1 MNAPLANV
9 SLDDKF
15 TLERGHVL
23 ISGTQAM
30 VRAALMQRARDA
42 AAGLNTAGYIS
53 GYRGSPLGGLDLQL
67 GRAQSLLKTSD
78 IVFEPGLNEDLAATA
93 VWGSQQANALPG
105 ARYDGV
111 FGMWY
116 GKGPG
121 VDRSGDALK
130 HANNAG
136 TSANGGVLAVFGDD
150 HPGKSSTV
158 AHQSEQAMAAFSIPV
173 LYPATLQEYLDYALL
188 GWAMS
193 RYTGLWTAF
202 KCVNETVEST
212 ATVNIDPERV
222 QIVLPAAEDDTPHHI
237 QLRYA
242 PMEDDVVLVRHR
254 LPRVAA
260 FAAANGLDR
269 VALGD
274 ATKATFGIVTS
285 GKAFLDVMQ
294 ALASLGID
302 EARARALGIA
312 VYKVGL
318 VWPLNAEPMRQ
329 FASGKT
335 ELLFVEEKRAF
346 LEPQAAHALYHLCE
360 SERPRITGKQAPDG
374 DIMLPSDV
382 QLEASEVARTIAA
395 RMRACDL
402 GDDSLRA
409 RAASMVQS
417 AHDAA
422 GTSGSAL
429 VRTPFY
435 CSGCPHNRST
445 KLPEGSIASS
455 GIGCHGMAM
464 LISPETIPGPHM
476 GAEGTN
482 WIGMSRFVER
492 EHLFQN
498 LGDGTYSHSGILAI
512 RAAVNAGV
520 NLTYKIL
527 YNDAVAMTGGQQV
540 EGSLTVDQIAR
551 QVSAEG
557 VRHIAIVSDEP
568 EKYHRGY
575 QFPDDAHIHHRTEL
589 DRIQRDMRET
599 AGVSA
604 IIYDQTCAAEKRRRR
619 KRGTFANPAKR
630 AFINERVCEGCGD
643 CSVKANCVSIQPLDT
658 PLGRKRKIDQS
669 SCNKDFSCI
678 EGFCPS
684 FVTVHGA
691 EPRRASRPDLASD
704 FAAGV
709 PEPVM
714 APLDGTFNMLING
727 VGGTGVVTIGAVLGM
742 AAHLESTTVSI
753 YDMTGLSQK
762 GGTVFSH
769 LRLAA
774 AGCDI
779 TGPKIGAASADV
791 LLGCDLVVSGG
802 KESLAACVPGVTSA
816 VVNAHMTPTGAFQ
829 LNPDLNLEVSPIE
842 TLLRQRVGA
851 EQLHTV
857 DASTIATTLLGDS
870 IGANMFMVGYAMQLG
885 LLPVSLHAVESAISL
900 NSVAVQLNLDALALG
915 RLAAHDRAACAALLA
930 GDEPVDSDTDTPPS
944 ADELLRE
951 RMAWLAEYQN
961 DRYADT
967 YREVVLAVQSAE
979 QRLPGHSEALTR
991 AVLRYLYKV
1000 MAYKDEYEVA
1010 RLYCDGAFQKALE
1023 AQFDGQFELTF
1034 HLAPPLFARRDP
1046 STGMPAKREYGA
1058 WMLGVMRTLA
1068 KLKWVRG
1075 GVLDL
1080 FGMTDE
1086 RRRERYIRDEYIAL
1100 MRRIAA
1106 QLTLDNHAVAVE
1118 LAEIPE
1124 RIRGFGHVKLQH
1136 IERAEEAQA
1145 ALLKQFAGV
1154 KGALDTN
1161 TAQTH
1166 SATA

>member
-15 TLERGHVL
+15 MLERGHVL

-67 GRAQSLLKTSD
+67 ERAQALLKTSD

-93 VWGSQQANALPG
+93 VWGSQQANALPE

-136 TSANGGVLAVFGDD
+136 TSPNGGVLAVFGDD
-150 HPGKSSTV
+150 HPGKSSTI

-193 RYTGLWTAF
+193 RYSGLWTAF

-212 ATVNIDPERV
+212 ATVDIDPDRV
-222 QIVLPAAEDDTPHHI
+222 QIVLPDFDDATPHHI

-242 PMEDDVVLVRHR
+242 PMDDDVVLVRQR

-260 FAAANGLDR
+260 FAAANGIDR

-274 ATKATFGIVTS
+274 ASKATFGIVTS

-302 EARARALGIA
+302 EERARALGIA
-312 VYKVGL
+312 VYKVGM
-318 VWPLNAEPMRQ
+318 VWPLNAEPLRQ
-329 FASGKT
+329 FARGKT
-335 ELLFVEEKRAF
+335 ELVFVEEKRAL
-346 LEPQAAHALYHLCE
+346 LESQAAQALYHLPE

-374 DIMLPSDV
+374 EIMLPSDV

-395 RMRACDL
+395 RMRACDM

-417 AHDAA
+417 AQDAA
-422 GTSGSAL
+422 GTTGSSL

-551 QVSAEG
+551 QVAAEG
-557 VRHIAIVSDEP
+557 VRNIAIVSDEP

-575 QFPDDAHIHHRTEL
+575 KFPDDAHIHHRTEL

-599 AGVSA
+599 EGVTA

-619 KRGTFANPAKR
+619 KRGTFPNPAKR

-691 EPRRASRPDLASD
+691 EPRRASRPELKSD

-709 PEPVM
+709 P
-714 APLDGTFNMLING
+714 APATAELDGTFNMLING

-769 LRLAA
+769 LRLTQ
-774 AGCDI
+774 AGAEI
-779 TGPKIGAASADV
+779 TGPKIGPASANV

-802 KESLAACVPGVTSA
+802 KESLAACVPGVTRA

-851 EQLHTV
+851 DQLHTV

-870 IGANMFMVGYAMQLG
+870 IGANMFMVGYASQLG
-885 LLPVSLHAVESAISL
+885 LLPVSLQAIEAAINL
-900 NSVAVQLNLDALALG
+900 NNVAVQLNLDALALG
-915 RLAAHDRAACAALLA
+915 RLAAHDPAACAALLA
-930 GDEPVDSDTDTPPS
+930 GDGSLDEGDDTPPTV
-944 ADELLRE
+944 DELLRE
-951 RMAWLAEYQN
+951 RMDWLSDYQN

-967 YREVVLAVQSAE
+967 YRDVVLAVQAAE
-979 QRLPGHSEALTR
+979 QRLPTGSEALTR

-1010 RLYCDGAFQKALE
+1010 RLYSDGAFHKALE
-1023 AQFDGQFELTF
+1023 AQFEGNYELSF
-1034 HLAPPLFARRDP
+1034 HLAPPMFAGRDP
-1046 STGMPAKREYGA
+1046 STGMPKKREYGA

-1068 KLKWVRG
+1068 KFKWVRG
-1075 GVLDL
+1075 TALDL

-1086 RRRERYIRDEYIAL
+1086 RRRERHIRDEYIAL

-1106 QLTLDNHAVAVE
+1106 ELTVDNYPTAVE

-1124 RIRGFGHVKLQH
+1124 RIRGFGHVKVQH
-1136 IERAEEAQA
+1136 IERAQEAHTALLEQFKGAKAATKSAQA
-1145 ALLKQFAGV
+1145 EA
-1154 KGALDTN
+1154 
-1161 TAQTH
+1161 
-1166 SATA
+1166 ATA